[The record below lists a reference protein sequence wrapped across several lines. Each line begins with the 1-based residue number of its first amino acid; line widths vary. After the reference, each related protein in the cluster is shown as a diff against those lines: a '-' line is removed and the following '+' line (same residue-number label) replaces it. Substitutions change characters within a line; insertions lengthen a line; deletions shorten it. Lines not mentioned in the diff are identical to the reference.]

1 MSILI
6 LYIMDTNLLIIY
18 ITVSALYIASP
29 GPAVLLAILNSIRG
43 NFKVVLVSNLAN
55 ILGLI
60 LLSSASI
67 LGLGLLIKSS
77 EVLFISL
84 KVIGA
89 MYLAY
94 IGYKLLKNNSKLNFD
109 TNTNNTKKDYMV
121 YFKESFITAITNPK
135 PILFFTAIFPNF
147 INYDS
152 NIYYQFNI
160 LTFLFVFLS
169 FTILSLYGYL
179 ATKSKAIL
187 CNEKAISIFY
197 KISGITFILLAIG
210 LLQLTQN

>member
-43 NFKVVLVSNLAN
+43 DFKVVLVSNFAN

-60 LLSSASI
+60 ILSSASI

-77 EVLFISL
+77 EVLFILL

-109 TNTNNTKKDYMV
+109 TSSNNTKKNYRV

-152 NIYYQFNI
+152 NVYYQFTI
-160 LTFLFVFLS
+160 LTFIFVFLS
-169 FTILSLYGYL
+169 FTILSMYGYL
-179 ATKSKAIL
+179 ATKSKALL
-187 CNEKAISIFY
+187 CNKKAISIFY

>member
-1 MSILI
+1 MN
-6 LYIMDTNLLIIY
+6 TNLLIIY

-29 GPAVLLAILNSIRG
+29 GPAVLLVILNSIRG

-60 LLSSASI
+60 ILSSASI

-77 EVLFISL
+77 EILFLIL
-84 KVIGA
+84 KIIGA
-89 MYLAY
+89 IYLAY
-94 IGYKLLKNNSKLNFD
+94 IGYKLLKNHSTLNFN
-109 TNTNNTKKDYMV
+109 TNTITSRKDYKT

-152 NIYYQFNI
+152 NIYYQFTI
-160 LTFLFVFLS
+160 LTFIFVFLS
-169 FTILSLYGYL
+169 FSILSMYGYL
-179 ATKSKAIL
+179 AIKSKALL
-187 CNEKAISIFY
+187 CNPRAISIFY
-197 KISGITFILLAIG
+197 KISGFTFILLAIG
-210 LLQLTQN
+210 LLQLTQK